1 MDALATIARV
11 RRVCSKGLIAM
22 GGCIAA
28 TALAAPAAQADFG
41 ISSFEG
47 STSIDGEF
55 SRQAGAHPD
64 LSLGLRF
71 PVKNTPEGEVADGEV
86 KTVAVDLPP
95 GLVSNPTAAPTCTN
109 AQLVGG
115 SGGKGAICPI
125 GSQVGMAYISTE
137 STPGLPP
144 QYAVPLYNLVAPNDL
159 PALFG
164 FNVEGAVV
172 RVEPQVRAGD
182 SGTSVAVPSISQA
195 LTVVAARLTL
205 WGVPADPSHDADRFL
220 GDSQFGDKNHPS
232 PSARLPFIS
241 SPTSCPGSPAQFT
254 AEADS
259 WQSPGVFSHASLD
272 ADAEGTP
279 FVFMGCERLYFDPSI
294 LPRFGTHRAASPTG
308 MDIDISVPQSRDPY
322 GLSSAD
328 VRRTVIALPKGMSVS
343 MSAAAALGSCAPN
356 QIKLGSN
363 EAPACPDS
371 STIGTVRIDTPLLDE
386 ALKGEVILAKPNDN
400 PFGSLLALYLSVRGP
415 GFYLKLPARVDAD
428 PGTGRLTLT
437 IDDTPQWPFSQMHL
451 DLRGGPTAPLLTP
464 STCGTYFSHAEI
476 TSWASPVP
484 VPFDTPMV
492 IDEECAGKGGF
503 DPAFQAG
510 VTDPVAGE
518 PSPFVL
524 RLSRRDGDQNLARI
538 EATLPRG
545 ELAKLAGVP
554 VCDDARVAVGACP
567 ASSRVG
573 TSTVV
578 IGAGAFP
585 LFIPQPGN
593 IPSPLYLAGP
603 YRGAPYSFLLKI
615 PAQAGPFDLG
625 TVLSRVAIR
634 IDPRTAQASVVT
646 DPLPQ
651 ILAGIPL
658 PYRDVRISIDRPGF
672 MQNPTSCAR
681 TAVNGV
687 FTSSQGGTARRS
699 APFQVGNCAGLGFRP
714 RISMRF
720 IGPTHRGAHPK
731 FRTVLRPREGDA
743 NIGRLAITLPGTEFL
758 ENTHI
763 RKVCSAARYAAE
775 RCPDGSVYGYA
786 KVWTPLLDRPL
797 QGPVYLRSSSH
808 KLPDLAA
815 SLDGEMHIDIAGRI
829 DSVGARIR
837 STFRALPDAQIS
849 KFVVTMRG
857 GRKGLLVNN
866 TELCRTTPRAR
877 AQFDGKNGKRHDAN
891 PIVKTECADQQRK

>member
-1 MDALATIARV
+1 M
-11 RRVCSKGLIAM
+11 
-22 GGCIAA
+22 AA
-28 TALAAPAAQADFG
+28 AALAAPAAQADFG

-64 LSLGLRF
+64 LTLALRF
-71 PVKNTPEGEVADGEV
+71 PVKKTPEGEVADGEV

-109 AQLVGG
+109 AELVGG

-125 GSQVGMAYISTE
+125 GSQVGMAYISTG

-144 QYAVPLYNLVAPNDL
+144 QYAVPLYNLVAPSDL

-172 RVEPQVRAGD
+172 KVEPQVRAGD
-182 SGTSVAVPSISQA
+182 SGTSVTVPSISQA
-195 LTVVAARLTL
+195 MTVVAARLTL

-220 GDSQFGDKNHPS
+220 GDSQFGDKKHPS
-232 PSARLPFIS
+232 PAPRLPFVS
-241 SPTSCPGSPAQFT
+241 SPTSCPGPPAQFT

-259 WQSPGVFSHASLD
+259 WQSPGVFSHASTEAD
-272 ADAEGTP
+272 ADGTP
-279 FVFMGCERLYFDPSI
+279 FVFEGCERLNFDPSI
-294 LPRFGTHRAASPTG
+294 RVRLGTHRAASPTG
-308 MDIDISVPQSRDPY
+308 MDVDLSVPQSTEPY
-322 GLSSAD
+322 GLSSPD
-328 VRRTVIALPKGMSVS
+328 VREIVLALPKGLSASV
-343 MSAAAALGSCAPN
+343 SAAAGLGSCAAS
-356 QIKLGSN
+356 QIDLGSN
-363 EAPACPDS
+363 DAPTCPDS
-371 STIGTVRIDTPLLDE
+371 SKIGTVTINTPVLGQPLE
-386 ALKGEVILAKPNDN
+386 GEVLLAQPHEN
-400 PFGSLLALYLSVRGP
+400 PFKSLLALYLAVRGP

-428 PGTGRLTLT
+428 PQTGRLTLT
-437 IDDTPQWPFSQMHL
+437 MDDAPQWPFSHMHL

-484 VPFDTPMV
+484 VPFDSPMV

-518 PSPFVL
+518 SSPFVL

-554 VCDDARVAVGACP
+554 TCDDAGAAEGACP
-567 ASSRVG
+567 ESSTVG
-573 TSTVV
+573 TSTVA

-585 LFIPQPGN
+585 LFIPQPGDT
-593 IPSPLYLAGP
+593 PSPLYLAGP
-603 YRGAPYSFLLKI
+603 YQGAPYSFVLKI
-615 PAQAGPFDLG
+615 PAQVGPFDLG
-625 TVLSRVAIR
+625 PVVSRVAIR
-634 IDPRTAQASVVT
+634 IDPATAQASVVT

-658 PYRDVRISIDRPGF
+658 LYRDVRISIDRPDF

-681 TAVNGV
+681 TAVKGV
-687 FTSSQGGTARRS
+687 FTSSQGDIAGRS
-699 APFQVGNCAGLGFRP
+699 APFQVGDCTGLGFRP

-720 IGPTHRGAHPK
+720 IGPTHRGAHPR
-731 FRTVLRPREGDA
+731 FRTVLRPRQGDA

-763 RKVCSAARYAAE
+763 RNVCSAARYAAE
-775 RCPDGSVYGYA
+775 RCPEGSVYGYA

-815 SLDGEMHIDIAGRI
+815 SLDGEMHIDIVGRI

-849 KFVVTMRG
+849 KLVVTMPG

-866 TELCRTTPRAR
+866 TELCRTTPRASTR
-877 AQFDGKNGKRHDAN
+877 FDGKNGKRHDAN
-891 PIVKTECADQQRK
+891 PIVKTECAGQQRK